1 VEIRLPLAGAVGCP
15 VGFGRRADVICS
27 EGRQAATGVPYF
39 FFRYARYGFASIVD
53 RRATLLDNERLP
65 PEESIRIIRLQ
76 AASGADRAPSD
87 ARS

>member
-1 VEIRLPLAGAVGCP
+1 VKIRLPLAGAVGCP

-27 EGRQAATGVPYF
+27 EGRQAATGAPYF

-53 RRATLLDNERLP
+53 RRATLLDEPLP
-65 PEESIRIIRLQ
+65 PEESINIIRLQ
-76 AASGADRAPSD
+76 AASGADRAASD